1 MAHEPSRLSPITTN
15 SFAPGR
21 NISDP
26 SLDRPASSHTLDSTF
41 ADSAVDMDPTTPIDS
56 STRSPKPESN
66 YFESAIPLSPEDVDQ
81 SLSDKMRQLAA
92 VAWTLEQDDNMT
104 LTKRQML
111 HRMLGHLESQLDS
124 APDETERGSL
134 EIEAAAVNDPSQ
146 SHSHDPV
153 AESEPAQD
161 ADDEDVWIDESDLIA
176 VRENIAATVM
186 SMRMRQEEQHHLH
199 QLTVHKLEAVAQ
211 RCLQQ
216 EQKMHEL
223 LREVQELRQENQL
236 LGTEN
241 DQLRD
246 KLTLVEEEASRNE
259 VAVEAMSSAVTGLE
273 GWIESAL
280 PSRAQTPIPVQK
292 TKRQK
297 VVIRGKGRFRGRY
310 YVDEDGD
317 HAVAYSLADAAADG
331 QELHDGV
338 KAWLRGFHDVEEE
351 LRNHESPRA
360 SRPQGRFRTPEHR
373 EADDWGDFQSA
384 DQLE

>member
-1 MAHEPSRLSPITTN
+1 MAHEASSLSLAAVG
-15 SFAPGR
+15 SFPPGR
-21 NISDP
+21 NVSTL
-26 SLDRPASSHTLDSTF
+26 SLVRPASSHTLDSTF
-41 ADSAVDMDPTTPIDS
+41 ADSAVDMDPTTPIGS
-56 STRSPKPESN
+56 STRSPKPELN
-66 YFESAIPLSPEDVDQ
+66 YFDSAVPLSPEDVDQ

-104 LTKRQML
+104 MTKRQML
-111 HRMLGHLESQLDS
+111 HRTLGHLESQLDS
-124 APDETERGSL
+124 SPNETESRD
-134 EIEAAAVNDPSQ
+134 IEVGTTAINAPSQ
-146 SHSHDPV
+146 SPSRDPV
-153 AESEPAQD
+153 AEIEPAQD
-161 ADDEDVWIDESDLIA
+161 VDDEDVWIDESDLIA
-176 VRENIAATVM
+176 VRENIAATVK

-216 EQKMHEL
+216 EQKMQEL
-223 LREVQELRQENQL
+223 LRDVQELRQENQF

-246 KLTLVEEEASRNE
+246 KLARVEEEASRNE

-280 PSRAQTPIPVQK
+280 PSRAQTPVPVPK
-292 TKRQK
+292 AKRQK

-317 HAVAYSLADAAADG
+317 HAVAYSLADAAAES

-360 SRPQGRFRTPEHR
+360 SRAQGRFRTPEHR
-373 EADDWGDFQSA
+373 EVDDWGDFQSA
-384 DQLE
+384 DQPE